1 MMINILYYFSVIK
14 DLTINYILI
23 GFYITQDN
31 HEIHPQKMQVKLTVD
46 TLCSILLFNIV
57 TSSRTFKPCWTMEI
71 GFQILRHK
79 NNLFVTSNKTAW
91 LQFQNEKRTCV
102 NWFFYLAIWIL

>member
-31 HEIHPQKMQVKLTVD
+31 HEIHPQKMQV
-46 TLCSILLFNIV
+46 
-57 TSSRTFKPCWTMEI
+57 
-71 GFQILRHK
+71 
-79 NNLFVTSNKTAW
+79 
-91 LQFQNEKRTCV
+91 
-102 NWFFYLAIWIL
+102 NWQ

>member
-57 TSSRTFKPCWTMEI
+57 TSSRTVIPLLDHGDRFS
-71 GFQILRHK
+71 
-79 NNLFVTSNKTAW
+79 NLETQK
-91 LQFQNEKRTCV
+91 
-102 NWFFYLAIWIL
+102 